1 MSCRK
6 ESKILGLRN
15 PGIVEY
21 LPPSTL
27 NMKRE
32 STSQEKVN
40 WGVGRIEK
48 SSLVLSYIVTTSIS
62 TGAFRETAGYE
73 NFILNSKQW

>member
-1 MSCRK
+1 VK
-6 ESKILGLRN
+6 K
-15 PGIVEY
+15 
-21 LPPSTL
+21 
-27 NMKRE
+27 E

-73 NFILNSKQW
+73 NFILNSKQWQKSHNLVLTVDNSDKVNQHPMN